1 MSPVCYLPEGHTR
14 TPCGK
19 NPAHVPH
26 TNDSSQATCPA
37 CYKALTDGYARVWMA
52 EIPLVENGTTP
63 KTKLFD
69 LDTVN

>member
-1 MSPVCYLPEGHTR
+1 
-14 TPCGK
+14 
-19 NPAHVPH
+19 
-26 TNDSSQATCPA
+26 
-37 CYKALTDGYARVWMA
+37 MA